1 MNGRIFFYVIVMI
14 LIMACLSSCN
24 KQEAT
29 ETPTQEAY
37 MPTRSLSTV
46 PVPTKPAACNNVM
59 TYVGDANYEDGT
71 IVAPGT
77 TFTKE
82 WEVINY
88 GDCNWDEK
96 YHLFFISGD
105 QMGGKDFLSIPH
117 VPIGAKGKI
126 SVELTAP
133 DEPGEYHSEWKLF
146 GSDNRFFGESLTVDI
161 IVQDEQTSTYYY

>member
-1 MNGRIFFYVIVMI
+1 MNGRFFFNVIVI
-14 LIMACLSSCN
+14 LLIIVCLSSCQ
-24 KQEAT
+24 KQEEAV
-29 ETPTQEAY
+29 PTQEAY

-46 PVPTKPAACNNVM
+46 AVPTKAPACNNVM
-59 TYVGDANYEDGT
+59 SYVGDANYDDGT
-71 IVAPGT
+71 ILAPGT
-77 TFTKE
+77 KFTKE

-96 YHLFFISGD
+96 YHLFFISGN

-146 GSDNRFFGESLTVDI
+146 GADNRFFGESLTVDI
-161 IVQDEQTSTYYY
+161 IVQEEPVSAYY